1 MRLLHSGLTNACP
14 FIHPGRVGALVKVAG
29 GLLSGGK
36 LTLTH
41 IGRSLASGAFTKPNI
56 KCVDR
61 LVGHVH
67 LHAERLGIYQ
77 TMAQW
82 VLRANRSPVILVDGS
97 DCELGHD
104 QLMLKAAVPVGGRAL
119 TRYEEV
125 HRPSRSNS
133 PRTHCRFLRPL
144 RAVLPTECGSIL
156 VTDAG
161 LRGPWFR
168 EVQSYGWDGVGRV
181 RKRVKYGLDG
191 TTTGWTRTGLYSQ
204 AASQPTPVG
213 AARVSRRHPY
223 RCGRYRAKKSH
234 QGAGRARVRRN
245 QVGRVRWRR
254 YYRAPW
260 LLATSLP
267 HSRGAGRDIVR
278 LYALR
283 LQIEETFREV
293 KGHRWGFGLRYARS
307 REVNRLDVLL
317 LIGTRA
323 TLVYWLAGWVARA
336 RGLSRH
342 FQANTETRA
351 PVLSTFFPDR
361 ERLRSHRFRVTNAE
375 RLEAAKT
382 VPILVHEQAFA
393 A

>member
-1 MRLLHSGLTNACP
+1 M
-14 FIHPGRVGALVKVAG
+14 
-29 GLLSGGK
+29 
-36 LTLTH
+36 
-41 IGRSLASGAFTKPNI
+41 
-56 KCVDR
+56 
-61 LVGHVH
+61 
-67 LHAERLGIYQ
+67 
-77 TMAQW
+77 
-82 VLRANRSPVILVDGS
+82 
-97 DCELGHD
+97 
-104 QLMLKAAVPVGGRAL
+104 
-119 TRYEEV
+119 
-125 HRPSRSNS
+125 
-133 PRTHCRFLRPL
+133 
-144 RAVLPTECGSIL
+144 
-156 VTDAG
+156 
-161 LRGPWFR
+161 
-168 EVQSYGWDGVGRV
+168 
-181 RKRVKYGLDG
+181 
-191 TTTGWTRTGLYSQ
+191 
-204 AASQPTPVG
+204 
-213 AARVSRRHPY
+213 
-223 RCGRYRAKKSH
+223 KKSH
-234 QGAGRARVRRN
+234 RGAGRARVRRN

-254 YYRAPW
+254 HYRAPW
-260 LLATSLP
+260 LLATSLL
-267 HSRGAGRDIVR
+267 HSRGAGREIVR